1 MQPIILF
8 CVVLAVLGSFTEGE
22 RLGNHLSFGTSALA
36 IRGGAKS
43 GRIAESR
50 AAGRRKRPIDE
61 DEDDFDETEE
71 EEDDDS
77 DRPRRSGGKGKLSSA
92 KKTTAN
98 KKGVSR
104 RGQSGSSSKSP
115 KKSRSQLIPWGSSST
130 SKNGK
135 KKRKRSLGL
144 KLLKDGLEGLTKTGQ
159 AAYKDFY
166 RKAKVLKSSAF
177 EGILLKATWPSN
189 DPIPSELL
197 SEIVKYSIPSFKYAR
212 SDSDDDP
219 YYMTL
224 HKLWTKMCEKDWR
237 TVTKSMYIL
246 HCISRDSSTEACANF
261 ATALKDMSKTRNAKK
276 PDHKYFELRRLT
288 SDLDDN
294 SLPYE
299 AFVSSY
305 GAFVLQRAKLFFG
318 KFEELKNLSETASEK
333 KVLAALKK

>member
-1 MQPIILF
+1 VLRF
-8 CVVLAVLGSFTEGE
+8 C
-22 RLGNHLSFGTSALA
+22 LA

-43 GRIAESR
+43 GKIAESR

-61 DEDDFDETEE
+61 DDDDFDEAEE

-92 KKTTAN
+92 KKTTIN

-212 SDSDDDP
+212 S
-219 YYMTL
+219 
-224 HKLWTKMCEKDWR
+224 
-237 TVTKSMYIL
+237 V
-246 HCISRDSSTEACANF
+246 
-261 ATALKDMSKTRNAKK
+261 
-276 PDHKYFELRRLT
+276 RLFGT
-288 SDLDDN
+288 S
-294 SLPYE
+294 
-299 AFVSSY
+299 
-305 GAFVLQRAKLFFG
+305 LF
-318 KFEELKNLSETASEK
+318 
-333 KVLAALKK
+333 